1 MSDEQMLD
9 ALVKRQ
15 QSVLSLSDERVRRL
29 LILLLQ
35 KVRQR

>member
-1 MSDEQMLD
+1 MLD
-9 ALVKRQ
+9 ALIKRQ
-15 QSVLSLSDERVRRL
+15 QSTLALSDERVRRL

>member
-1 MSDEQMLD
+1 MSDEQLLD
-9 ALVKRQ
+9 AVLKKQ
-15 QSVLSLSDERVRRL
+15 QSVFSLSDERIRRL